1 MLLQALHVE
10 IVWERRS
17 QPTTPLLAGLMLI
30 NSHLQHSL
38 QLICALHSK
47 HTWRGLRF
55 TVRFA
60 VLEFTLSL

>member
-47 HTWRGLRF
+47 HT
-55 TVRFA
+55 
-60 VLEFTLSL
+60 